1 MNDINYPGVD
11 ATGMGRREFDDMRA
25 EYEKKAKAESTDYLR
40 GYLNRH
46 ESSVGRIGRI
56 LRKIIP
62 NYEPLE
68 VRVFRNEMTRRLEKE
83 MEVYGNS

>member
-40 GYLNRH
+40 GYLNRY
-46 ESSVGRIGRI
+46 ESSVGG
-56 LRKIIP
+56 
-62 NYEPLE
+62 LE
-68 VRVFRNEMTRRLEKE
+68 E
-83 MEVYGNS
+83 Y